1 MTKLQKAA
9 QRFKAF
15 GFQASHFKKALS
27 DLGKK
32 KGTKL
37 LEERAM
43 KTYKMKV
50 NVAADFGT
58 EI

>member
-9 QRFKAF
+9 QRSPAF
-15 GFQASHFKKALS
+15 GFQASYLKKALS

-37 LEERAM
+37 LEERAI
-43 KTYKMKV
+43 KTYKT
-50 NVAADFGT
+50 NNGEADFGT